1 MGWVSAAYVIP
12 ENTAGVPVVPVPPP
26 PPEIP
31 APSPEPEDPTVM
43 TTDVLNVR
51 NGPSNQ
57 CESYGK
63 VSNGVTAEAVG
74 ISADGG
80 WYAVII
86 PTDVAPDGVGWLNG
100 HYLTTNNTENLPVS
114 ESQFCP

>member
-1 MGWVSAAYVIP
+1 V
-12 ENTAGVPVVPVPPP
+12 T
-26 PPEIP
+26 
-31 APSPEPEDPTVM
+31 

-63 VSNGVTAEAVG
+63 VSNGIMAEAVG

>member
-1 MGWVSAAYVIP
+1 M
-12 ENTAGVPVVPVPPP
+12 
-26 PPEIP
+26 
-31 APSPEPEDPTVM
+31 
-43 TTDVLNVR
+43 
-51 NGPSNQ
+51 
-57 CESYGK
+57 
-63 VSNGVTAEAVG
+63 AEAVG